1 MFIQLEKKL
10 KDIGIVEAG
19 TGKGLTNVANGE
31 MIRFGISEEGLVLHL
46 EKSAVVLSSDET
58 IHLKPGQVDGN

>member
-1 MFIQLEKKL
+1 
-10 KDIGIVEAG
+10 VEA
-19 TGKGLTNVANGE
+19 GKGLTNVANG
-31 MIRFGISEEGLVLHL
+31 EGLVLHL

>member
-10 KDIGIVEAG
+10 KDIGIVEA
-19 TGKGLTNVANGE
+19 GKGLTNVANGE